1 MSKSNID
8 LSMLSSIK
16 DDRYISLK
24 DCLKDI
30 DLDKY
35 EIPICLGRDSNKNI
49 VFKDLVDIKSI
60 LMSGM
65 THSGK
70 SVFINSFINTILLSK
85 TAEEVKFIMIDLK
98 QVELCPYDGIGHL
111 QFPVVTDIDET
122 LKVLTWCVEEMERRK
137 KEFKKKPYIVIV
149 VDEFSDLIHIIDG
162 SYSIIEKIA
171 RSGSEVGM
179 YMLLSSSSRT
189 KEVFTN
195 TAREVLP
202 VRIAG
207 CVPTEED
214 SKNVIGELGAE
225 ELLGNGDM
233 IFKDLKSGE
242 KIRVQTPFI
251 STADT
256 EAIVKKLTTR
266 ECLCTNPECMECL
279 LVNCTDDN
287 CKIHTKENKRKA
299 RKRVYYPIIKNLIES
314 GVRIT
319 PELMK
324 EKFNMGYMESD
335 NFLNEFW
342 DDELE
347 NFPYVYKRIEE
358 EIEKNG
364 NVDTAFLQKE
374 FTMSALHAMRLKE
387 IMDKKGCI

>member
-85 TAEEVKFIMIDLK
+85 TAEEVKFIMIDPTIT
-98 QVELCPYDGIGHL
+98 EFSAYNGIRHL

-122 LKVLTWCVEEMERRK
+122 LKVLTWCVEEIGRRK

-149 VDEFSDLIHIIDG
+149 VDEFSDLVHIIDG

-202 VRIAG
+202 VRIVG

-251 STADT
+251 STEDT
-256 EAIVKKLTTR
+256 ESIVKKLTTR

-319 PELMK
+319 PEVMEK
-324 EKFNMGYMESD
+324 EFHMGYMESG

-358 EIEKNG
+358 ERKKNG
-364 NVDTAFLQKE
+364 NVDTAFLQKK
-374 FTMSALHAMRLKE
+374 FTMSALHTMRLKE
-387 IMDKKGCI
+387 IIDKK

>member
-35 EIPICLGRDSNKNI
+35 EIPVCLGRDSNKDI
-49 VFKDLVDIKSI
+49 VFKDLVDIKNI

-70 SVFINSFINTILLSK
+70 SVFINSFINTILLTK
-85 TAEEVKFIMIDLK
+85 EAEEVKFIMIDLK

-111 QFPVVTDIDET
+111 QFLVVTDIDET
-122 LKVLTWCVEEMERRK
+122 LKVLTWCVEEIGRRK

-149 VDEFSDLIHIIDG
+149 VDEFSDLVHIIDG
-162 SYSIIEKIA
+162 SYSIIEEIA
-171 RSGSEVGM
+171 KSGSEVGM

-189 KEVFTN
+189 GEVFTN

-202 VRIAG
+202 VRIVG

-214 SKNVIGELGAE
+214 SRNVIGELGAE

-242 KIRVQTPFI
+242 KIRVQAPFI
-251 STADT
+251 STKDT

-266 ECLCTNPECMECL
+266 ECLCTNPKCMECL

-299 RKRVYYPIIKNLIES
+299 RKRVYYQIIKNLIES

-324 EKFNMGYMESD
+324 KKFNMGYMESD

-358 EIEKNG
+358 ERKKNG

-387 IMDKKGCI
+387 IIDKK

>member
-35 EIPICLGRDSNKNI
+35 EIPVCLGRDSNKNI
-49 VFKDLVDIKSI
+49 VFKDFVDIKNI

-364 NVDTAFLQKE
+364 NVDTTFLQKE
-374 FTMSALHAMRLKE
+374 FTMSALHAMRLKK
-387 IMDKKGCI
+387 IIDKKYT

>member
-70 SVFINSFINTILLSK
+70 SVFINSFISTILLTK
-85 TAEEVKFIMIDLK
+85 EAEEVKFIMIDPTIT
-98 QVELCPYDGIGHL
+98 ELSAYNGIRHL
-111 QFPVVTDIDET
+111 LYPVCVDMQKCLQLIE
-122 LKVLTWCVEEMERRK
+122 WCVEEMERRK
-137 KEFKKKPYIVIV
+137 KESKKKPYIVIV
-149 VDEFSDLIHIIDG
+149 VDEFSDLVHIIDG
-162 SYSIIEKIA
+162 SYSKIEEIA
-171 RSGSEVGM
+171 KSGSEVGM

-202 VRIAG
+202 VRIVG

-251 STADT
+251 STKDT
-256 EAIVKKLTTR
+256 ESIVKKLTTR
-266 ECLCTNPECMECL
+266 ECLCTNPKCMECL

-299 RKRVYYPIIKNLIES
+299 RKRVYYPIIKKLIES

-319 PELMK
+319 PEVMEK
-324 EKFNMGYMESD
+324 EFHMGYMESG
-335 NFLNEFW
+335 NFFNEFW

-364 NVDTAFLQKE
+364 SVDTLFLQKE
-374 FTMSALHAMRLKE
+374 FTMSALHAMRLKK
-387 IMDKKGCI
+387 IIDKKYT

>member
-35 EIPICLGRDSNKNI
+35 EIPICLGRDSNKDI
-49 VFKDLVDIKSI
+49 VFKDLVDIKNI

-70 SVFINSFINTILLSK
+70 SVFINSFINTILLTK
-85 TAEEVKFIMIDLK
+85 EAEEVKFIMIDLK

-111 QFPVVTDIDET
+111 QFLVVTDIDET
-122 LKVLTWCVEEMERRK
+122 LKVLTWCVEEIGRRK

-149 VDEFSDLIHIIDG
+149 VDEFSDLVHIIDG
-162 SYSIIEKIA
+162 SYSIIEEIA
-171 RSGSEVGM
+171 KSGSEVGM

-189 KEVFTN
+189 GEVFTN

-202 VRIAG
+202 VRIVG

-214 SKNVIGELGAE
+214 SRNVIGELGAE

-242 KIRVQTPFI
+242 KIRVQAPFI
-251 STADT
+251 STKDT

-266 ECLCTNPECMECL
+266 ECLCTNPKCMECL

-299 RKRVYYPIIKNLIES
+299 RKRVYYQIIKNLIES

-324 EKFNMGYMESD
+324 KKFNMGYMESD

-358 EIEKNG
+358 ERKKNG

>member
-1 MSKSNID
+1 MSKSNVD

-30 DLDKY
+30 DLSKY
-35 EIPICLGRDSNKNI
+35 EIPICLGRDSNKDI

-70 SVFINSFINTILLSK
+70 SVFINSFISTILLTK
-85 TAEEVKFIMIDLK
+85 EAEEVKFIMIDPTIT
-98 QVELCPYDGIGHL
+98 ELSAYNGIRHL

-122 LKVLTWCVEEMERRK
+122 LKVLTWCVEEIGRRK

-149 VDEFSDLIHIIDG
+149 VDEFSDLVHIIDG

-202 VRIAG
+202 VRIVG

-242 KIRVQTPFI
+242 KIRAQTPFI
-251 STADT
+251 STEDT
-256 EAIVKKLTTR
+256 ESIVKKLTTR
-266 ECLCTNPECMECL
+266 ECLCTNPECMKCL

-299 RKRVYYPIIKNLIES
+299 RKRVYYPIIKKLIES

-319 PELMK
+319 PEVMEK
-324 EKFNMGYMESD
+324 EFHMGYMESG
-335 NFLNEFW
+335 NFFNEFW

-358 EIEKNG
+358 ERKKKG

-374 FTMSALHAMRLKE
+374 FTMSALHAMRLKKIIDE
-387 IMDKKGCI
+387 K